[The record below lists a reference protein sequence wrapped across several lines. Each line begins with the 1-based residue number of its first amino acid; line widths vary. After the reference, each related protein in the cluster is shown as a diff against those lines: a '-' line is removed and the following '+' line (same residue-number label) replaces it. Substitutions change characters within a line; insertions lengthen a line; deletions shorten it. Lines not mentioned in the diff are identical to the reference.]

1 MLRILQAV
9 NIMDRAGLENML
21 MNYYRHIDRE
31 RIQFDFLT
39 HRDCEGAYDS
49 EIRELGGNIYRAPRL
64 YPQNLKKYSRFM
76 QDFYNEHPEY
86 KIIHSH
92 IDAMSYFVLSAAKQN
107 NVSVRIA
114 HSHTSKLEI
123 DYKLPIKYFGLKK
136 LSSVITESCACGKTA
151 GEFMFP
157 NGKYKIINNAIDLTK
172 FQYNRE
178 IRSDVRNALGLDG
191 KFVIGHVGRYCKI
204 KNQMLLLDV
213 FAEVKKIKP
222 ESILLLVGKG
232 PDEQMI
238 RNKISKL
245 GLENSVMMLIDRSD
259 VDRLYQAFDV
269 FVLPSLFEGVPVV
282 GIEAQASGLP
292 CIVSDRISDEI
303 LITNNIQSIP
313 IKSPAIEWANKI
325 LNCNLKR
332 NDRARQELSNAGYD
346 IETEA
351 KKLQDWYFS
360 LSDRFC

>member
-1 MLRILQAV
+1 
-9 NIMDRAGLENML
+9 
-21 MNYYRHIDRE
+21 
-31 RIQFDFLT
+31 
-39 HRDCEGAYDS
+39 
-49 EIRELGGNIYRAPRL
+49 
-64 YPQNLKKYSRFM
+64 
-76 QDFYNEHPEY
+76 
-86 KIIHSH
+86 
-92 IDAMSYFVLSAAKQN
+92 
-107 NVSVRIA
+107 
-114 HSHTSKLEI
+114 
-123 DYKLPIKYFGLKK
+123 
-136 LSSVITESCACGKTA
+136 
-151 GEFMFP
+151 MFP
-157 NGKYKIINNAIDLTK
+157 DGKFKIINNAIDLTK
-172 FQYNRE
+172 FQYNRKF
-178 IRSDVRNALGLDG
+178 RSDIRNSLGLDG

-204 KNQMLLLDV
+204 KNQMFLLDV

-282 GIEAQASGLP
+282 GIEAQANGLP
-292 CIVSDRISDEI
+292 CSVSDRISDEL
-303 LITNNIQSIP
+303 LITNNIQSMP
-313 IKSPAIEWANKI
+313 IKSPAIEWANMI

-332 NDRARQELSNAGYD
+332 NNRARQELSDARYD

-351 KKLQDWYFS
+351 KQLQNWYFS

>member
-64 YPQNLKKYSRFM
+64 YPQNLKKYSQFM
-76 QDFYNEHPEY
+76 RAFFNEHSEY

-92 IDAMSYFVLSAAKQN
+92 IDAMSYFVLSSAKQN
-107 NVSVRIA
+107 KVPVRIA
-114 HSHTSKLEI
+114 HSHSSKLEM

-136 LSSVITESCACGKTA
+136 IPCVATEFCACGEKA
-151 GEFMFP
+151 GKFMFP
-157 NGKYKIINNAIDLTK
+157 DSNFNIIKNAIDLTK
-172 FQYNRE
+172 FRYDPR

-204 KNQMLLLDV
+204 KNQMFLLDA
-213 FAEVKKIKP
+213 FAEVKKNKP

-282 GIEAQASGLP
+282 GIETQASGLP